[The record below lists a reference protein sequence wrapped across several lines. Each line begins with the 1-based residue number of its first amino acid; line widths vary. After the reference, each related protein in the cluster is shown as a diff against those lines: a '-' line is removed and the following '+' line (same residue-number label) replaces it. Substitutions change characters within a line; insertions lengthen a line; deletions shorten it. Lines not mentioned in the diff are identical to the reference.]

1 MLSLPFTGKPFKG
14 EAVEAMEPREWFT
27 LLKLAELGALK
38 HPIFVTT
45 TRLSSELGCSQQTVS
60 RWLRGLSKGGYIER
74 KVELRGEYVKITR
87 KGLEG
92 LLKVQSRLTFAL
104 KPPKGRFLTLEGEVF
119 TGFGEGAYYITKDGY
134 KRQFL
139 SKLGYK
145 PYPGT
150 LNLKL
155 TKPGSLAVRV
165 EMENLPG
172 IIIEGFH
179 NGTRTYGS
187 LKCLPAI
194 IDGKVEG
201 HVLFIQRTHYNASVL
216 ELISPLNLRE
226 ALKLKDGSKVKV
238 KVPLPEAGKS

>member
-119 TGFGEGAYYITKDGY
+119 TGFGEGAYYITKD
-134 KRQFL
+134 
-139 SKLGYK
+139 
-145 PYPGT
+145 
-150 LNLKL
+150 
-155 TKPGSLAVRV
+155 
-165 EMENLPG
+165 
-172 IIIEGFH
+172 EGFH